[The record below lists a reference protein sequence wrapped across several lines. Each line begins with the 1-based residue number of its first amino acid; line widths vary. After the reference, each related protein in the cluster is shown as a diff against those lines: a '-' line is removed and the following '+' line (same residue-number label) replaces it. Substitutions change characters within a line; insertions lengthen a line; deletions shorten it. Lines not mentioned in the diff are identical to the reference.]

1 MNQKIRNLL
10 KWMPVSWKAALEY
23 GFDRSLGT
31 EFGGPFNGQKFRQ
44 QIFKDLNREAVFK
57 AIVETGTF
65 RGVTTAF
72 MAENASIPIYSV
84 ESEPRFFHYATWNLN
99 RFKNVR
105 VFNADSREFLAVL
118 VKDDSVPKSDVFVYL
133 DAHWNEDLPLFEE
146 VKLIG
151 ENWDDVVIMID
162 DFEVPDDGDYK
173 FDDYGSGK
181 KLSLDYL
188 GDELLSNWAVFFP
201 SGRGADDSGIKRGC
215 VVLASKSLQSKVDGI
230 PSLRSYGRSAETT
243 RV

>member
-1 MNQKIRNLL
+1 
-10 KWMPVSWKAALEY
+10 MPVSWKAALEY
-23 GFDRSLGT
+23 RFDKSLGT

-44 QIFKDLNREAVFK
+44 QIFRHLKREAGFK

-72 MAENASIPIYSV
+72 MAENAEVPIFTV
-84 ESEPRFFHYATWNLN
+84 ESERRFFHYAKRYLS

-105 VFNADSREFLAVL
+105 VLHADSREFLEGL
-118 VKDDSVPKSDVFVYL
+118 IKDGSVPKCDVFFYL

-151 ENWDDVVIMID
+151 ASWEDVVIMID

-188 GDELLSNWAVFFP
+188 GDELLSNWAVYFP
-201 SGRGADDSGIKRGC
+201 SGSGADDSGIKRGC
-215 VVLASKSLQSKVDGI
+215 VVLASKSLRSKVDSI
-230 PSLRSYGRSAETT
+230 TSLRSYGRSAETT
-243 RV
+243 GA

>member
-1 MNQKIRNLL
+1 MNQQIRNLL

-23 GFDRSLGT
+23 RFDKSLGT

-44 QIFKDLNREAVFK
+44 QIFNDLNREVGFK
-57 AIVETGTF
+57 AIIETGTF

-72 MAENASIPIYSV
+72 MAENAAIPIYTV
-84 ESEPRFFHYATWNLN
+84 ESEPRFFHYATRNLN

-105 VFNADSREFLAVL
+105 VFNSDSRDFLEGL
-118 VKDDSVPKSDVFVYL
+118 IKDESVPKNNVFFYL

-151 ENWDDVVIMID
+151 DNWNDVVIMID
-162 DFEVPDDGDYK
+162 DFEVPEDPDYK

-188 GDELLSNWAVFFP
+188 GDPLLTNWGVYFP
-201 SGRGADDSGIKRGC
+201 SGRGADDSGIRRGC
-215 VVLASKSLQSKVDGI
+215 VVLGSKSLQSKLDHI
-230 PSLRSYGRSAETT
+230 TSLRAYGRTAETN
-243 RV
+243 RA

>member
-1 MNQKIRNLL
+1 MNQQIRNLL

-23 GFDRSLGT
+23 RFDKSLGT

-44 QIFKDLNREAVFK
+44 QIFNDLNREVGFK
-57 AIVETGTF
+57 SIVETGTF
-65 RGVTTAF
+65 RGVTTGF
-72 MAENASIPIYSV
+72 MAEKADIPIYTV
-84 ESEPRFFHYATWNLN
+84 ESEPRFFHYAKRNLN

-105 VFNADSREFLAVL
+105 VFNADSRAFLEAL
-118 VKDDSVPKSDVFVYL
+118 IKDESVFKSNVFFYL

-146 VKLIG
+146 VQLIG
-151 ENWDDVVIMID
+151 DNWDDVVIMID
-162 DFEVPDDGDYK
+162 DFEVPEDGDYK

-188 GDELLSNWAVFFP
+188 GDELLSNWAVYFP

-215 VVLASKSLQSKVDGI
+215 VVLASKSLQSKVDDI
-230 PSLRSYGRSAETT
+230 TSLRSYGRSAERT
-243 RV
+243 RI

>member
-1 MNQKIRNLL
+1 
-10 KWMPVSWKAALEY
+10 MPVSWKAALEY
-23 GFDRSLGT
+23 RFDKSLGT

-44 QIFKDLNREAVFK
+44 QIFNDLNREAAFK

-72 MAENASIPIYSV
+72 MAENTSIPIYTV
-84 ESEPRFFHYATWNLN
+84 ESEPRFYHYATRNLN
-99 RFKNVR
+99 RYKNVR
-105 VFNADSREFLAVL
+105 VFNEDSRDYVEGLI
-118 VKDDSVPKSDVFVYL
+118 KDGSVPKSDVFFYL

-151 ENWDDVVIMID
+151 DNWKDVVIMID
-162 DFEVPDDGDYK
+162 DFEVADDSDYK

-188 GDELLSNWAVFFP
+188 GEELLSNWAIYFP
-201 SGRGADDSGIKRGC
+201 AGRGVDDTGIKRGC

-230 PSLRSYGRSAETT
+230 TSLRSYGRSAET